1 MLPAERRAGAG
12 SIIARHQP
20 DFDGQVYCEA
30 CCQVRPCDVQLLAV
44 SLDALLA
51 AVMRDD
57 HGPAILAACA
67 VDGGE

>member
-1 MLPAERRAGAG
+1 
-12 SIIARHQP
+12 
-20 DFDGQVYCEA
+20 
-30 CCQVRPCDVQLLAV
+30 LLAV